1 MSQEMIDRLRAA
13 YETFSRGE
21 AANDLLAHDF
31 RLHQAS
37 SVVDTAG
44 AFEGPDAIRDVVG
57 ELEESF
63 ENLSFEAEKLI
74 EAQSGQ
80 IVVVVHV
87 QGRGRGS
94 GMEIDN
100 RIAHVWTFRD
110 DKAIRNVAYEEPADA
125 LKAVGM
131 EE

>member
-1 MSQEMIDRLRAA
+1 MSQERIDRLRAA
-13 YETFSRGE
+13 YEAFSRGE

-44 AFEGPDAIRDVVG
+44 AFEGPDAI
-57 ELEESF
+57 
-63 ENLSFEAEKLI
+63 
-74 EAQSGQ
+74 
-80 IVVVVHV
+80 
-87 QGRGRGS
+87 
-94 GMEIDN
+94 DN

-125 LKAVGM
+125 LKAVGLA
-131 EE
+131 E